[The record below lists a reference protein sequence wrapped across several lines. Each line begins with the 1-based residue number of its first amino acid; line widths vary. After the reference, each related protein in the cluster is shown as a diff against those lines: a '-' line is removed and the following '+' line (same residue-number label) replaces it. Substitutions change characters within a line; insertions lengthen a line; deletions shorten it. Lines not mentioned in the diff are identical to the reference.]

1 MPLLITEEDVRAMM
15 SRPEST
21 AEAIGL
27 MERTLEEQAGGDF
40 AHSIRLHLDYPS
52 DASAWPVSGRPGRSI
67 GMLPAIV
74 PGLSGAA
81 LRTYTTCG
89 SGGSPCELVLLF
101 DVESM
106 ELRAIVED
114 YSLHGLRTAAP
125 SGVAARH
132 LARPDA
138 TRAGVVGS
146 GRQARAQ
153 LAALASVR
161 DLAEVRAYSPHDG
174 RLRAFCAEMEELIDC
189 PVVPCRRAE
198 DAVRGADVVVTA
210 ATTREPVLSGEWLA
224 PGVHLNSTAPAELDE
239 QAILRGRVLPCFS
252 DQVIRGTP
260 PWEPIPTL
268 LASGRITER
277 ELRTELCQVVAGS
290 DPGRES
296 PDDVTIFL
304 STGMA
309 MWDVAIAVWAEALA
323 RELGL
328 GRELWGDRGRSVDG
342 LVSPVPSR

>member
-27 MERTLEEQAGGDF
+27 MERTLRGQAGGDF
-40 AHSIRLHLDYPS
+40 AHSVRLHLDYPP
-52 DASAWPVSGRPGRSI
+52 DASAWPLSGRPGRSI

-81 LRTYTTCG
+81 LRMYTTCG
-89 SGGSPCELVLLF
+89 RGDSPCELVLLF
-101 DVESM
+101 DMETM

-125 SGVAARH
+125 SGVAAKH

-138 TRAGVVGS
+138 ARAGVVGS

-161 DLAEVRAYSPHDG
+161 HLSEVRAYSPNER
-174 RLRAFCAEMEELIDC
+174 RLRAFCVEMEVLIAC
-189 PVVPCRRAE
+189 PVVPCRHAE

-210 ATTREPVLSGEWLA
+210 ATTTEPVLSGEWLS
-224 PGVHLNSTAPAELDE
+224 PGVHVNSTAPAELDE
-239 QAILRGRVLPCFS
+239 EAILRGRVFPCFAE
-252 DQVIRGTP
+252 QVIRGTP

-268 LASGRITER
+268 LARGRITER
-277 ELRTELCQVVAGS
+277 ELGTELCQVVAG
-290 DPGRES
+290 DAPGRES

-309 MWDVAIAVWAEALA
+309 MWDVAIATWAEALA

-342 LVSPVPSR
+342 LVPPVPSR

>member
-15 SRPEST
+15 SRPEAT
-21 AEAIGL
+21 AAAIGL

-40 AHSIRLHLDYPS
+40 AHSVRLHLDYPP

-74 PGLSGAA
+74 PGLAGAA

-89 SGGSPCELVLLF
+89 PGDSPCELVLLF
-101 DVESM
+101 DIETM

-125 SGVAARH
+125 SGVAANH
-132 LARPDA
+132 LARPEA

-161 DLAEVRAYSPHDG
+161 DLTEVRAYSPHDG
-174 RLRAFCAEMEELIDC
+174 RLRAFCAEMEELIAC
-189 PVVPCRRAE
+189 PVVPCRSAE
-198 DAVRGADVVVTA
+198 DAVRGTDVVVTA
-210 ATTREPVLSGEWLA
+210 ATTTEPVLSGEWLS
-224 PGVHLNSTAPAELDE
+224 PGVHVNSTAPAELDE
-239 QAILRGRVLPCFS
+239 EAILRGRVFPCFS
-252 DQVIRGTP
+252 DQVIQGTP

-268 LASGRITER
+268 LASSRITER
-277 ELRTELCQVVAGS
+277 ELETELCQVVAGNA
-290 DPGRES
+290 PGRES

-323 RELGL
+323 RTLGL

-342 LVSPVPSR
+342 LMSPVPSR